1 MVSFAI
7 SGIIA
12 QRLSSPLVVDVIFE
26 AENISIIPKLLPK
39 GDYQS
44 KRTHLCQSTATL
56 RPPLSCRRRGSAQN
70 FERSDSAAV
79 APPAP
84 AEAAAEA
91 AGWVQLIFEQLPFS
105 GYAREADCSDPD
117 KPLKK
122 KKKRANF
129 SGVAELKKKFNLLI
143 TCDAKLTQF

>member
-12 QRLSSPLVVDVIFE
+12 QRLSSPLVVDVIFV

-84 AEAAAEA
+84 AEAAA
-91 AGWVQLIFEQLPFS
+91 WVQLIFEQLPFS

-129 SGVAELKKKFNLLI
+129 SGGRRIEEEAQPVNYL
-143 TCDAKLTQF
+143 

>member
-1 MVSFAI
+1 MVSFTI
-7 SGIIA
+7 SGIID
-12 QRLSSPLVVDVIFE
+12 QRLLSLLVVDVIFV

-79 APPAP
+79 AP
-84 AEAAAEA
+84 EQHQLKQQHGSSSYSSSCHLAAMQERPI
-91 AGWVQLIFEQLPFS
+91 VQILTN
-105 GYAREADCSDPD
+105 
-117 KPLKK
+117 PLKK

-129 SGVAELKKKFNLLI
+129 SGGRRIEEEAQPVNYL
-143 TCDAKLTQF
+143 